1 MCSNQKLTVTKIVP
15 IMIVSLSFKFQPK
28 PASFAVAMAIF
39 PFLHF
44 LGWRRKYEM
53 KDFCAELCHIFLDT

>member
-15 IMIVSLSFKFQPK
+15 IIKVSLSFKFQPK
-28 PASFAVAMAIF
+28 PAIFVVSMAIF

-53 KDFCAELCHIFLDT
+53 KDFCAKLYHIFLDS